1 MTPGELA
8 ALAIALLAVFLRGV
22 FAAAESA
29 FLSLGRSQVA
39 EMAERGVFGART
51 LVTLKKDA
59 EATLGAL
66 RVAQVGFGAIGAG
79 LAGYLGATA
88 LSRRIDW
95 SALGL
100 SELVGALGS
109 VVLTALVY
117 TVVTYVLGDFF
128 PRAYGASAPEVAAR
142 RFALPMA
149 IARTALAPPL
159 RLTHLLAE
167 TLVRP
172 LGIDTSLLR
181 PMPPLEEIESL
192 LATHAA
198 RGALDTGAPDLIR
211 SVFEFGETT
220 AKEVM
225 VPRTAVVALEL
236 SASASE
242 VLSTLAGSGHTR
254 LPVYREEIDDIVGI
268 INAKDIIPLVER
280 GEPIDLMRILR
291 PPTIIPWSKP
301 IPEVMRELKSR
312 HVHMAVVVDEFGGFM
327 GIITME
333 DILEELVGEIED
345 EFDRPEGK
353 DVEVLQDGS
362 FLVRGSMEIEAFNES
377 FSAAL
382 PEDEDYETLAGF
394 LNALAGAIPQ
404 VGDTFFYE
412 GLQLT
417 VTKRNERRVRQVQVR
432 RIRPLA
438 VVGEPTTT

>member
-1 MTPGELA
+1 MTSGELA
-8 ALAIALLAVFLRGV
+8 ALAIALGAVFVRGA

-29 FLSLGRSQVA
+29 FLSLGRMQVA
-39 EMAERGVFGART
+39 KMAEHGLRGART
-51 LVTLKKDA
+51 LLRLKKDA
-59 EATLGAL
+59 EGTLAAL

-88 LSRRIDW
+88 LSRRVDW
-95 SALGL
+95 TALGV
-100 SELVGALGS
+100 SDLVGAFGS
-109 VVLTALVY
+109 VALTALIY
-117 TVVTYVLGDFF
+117 TVVTYPMGDFF
-128 PRAYGASAPEVAAR
+128 PRAYGATAPEAAAR

-149 IARTALAPPL
+149 AVRTLLAPPI
-159 RLTHLLAE
+159 RLAHLLAR

-172 LGIDTSLLR
+172 LGIDTSRIR
-181 PMPPLEEIESL
+181 PVPALEEIESL

-198 RGALDTGAPDLIR
+198 RGELDTGAPELIR

-236 SASASE
+236 SASAGE
-242 VLSTLAGSGHTR
+242 VLSTLATSGHTR
-254 LPVYREEIDDIVGI
+254 LPVYREEIDEIVGI

-280 GEPIDLMRILR
+280 GEPIELTRILR

-301 IPEVMRELKSR
+301 IPEVMRELKSK

-353 DVEVLQDGS
+353 DVESLQDGS
-362 FLVRGSMEIEAFNES
+362 FLVRGSMEIEAFNET
-377 FSAAL
+377 FSASL

-404 VGDTFFYE
+404 VGDTFFYD

-438 VVGEPTTT
+438 VVGETSS